1 MGLAKKYGML
11 YYFSSVYVM
20 LLSIF
25 VFFFLMRGFEFEAEK
40 SELGAVHIGYRLSD
54 FEKYY
59 GKIQIM

>member
-20 LLSIF
+20 LLSIS
-25 VFFFLMRGFEFEAEK
+25 VVFLMRGFEFKAEK
-40 SELGAVHIGYRLSD
+40 SDLGAVHIGYRLSD